1 MFRVKTGALTFINLI
16 ERWLNLY
23 KMHRG
28 LALNKIITVMKRYL
42 LAAVSLFTISS
53 LHAQSSQGK
62 VTYERISKLQISF
75 AGLPGGMEQQMPTT
89 RTDKFELTYG
99 NNQSLWKQAENEAE
113 DDGGSFQTEGGANIR
128 MIVAGSNDVLYS
140 NLETGKKVESREMMD
155 KVFIVEDSI
164 SKLKWKMAGETKVIL
179 GHNCM
184 KATSSRVSKRTMMNM
199 DNGVMEKK
207 EIEDTSL
214 IIAWFAT
221 DIPVSAGPSEFQGQ
235 LPGLILEMDIK
246 DGTQVFKA
254 ISISEKADL
263 SVIKEPTGK
272 KRYTRAEFKE
282 AVDKMLSEMNQ
293 GGGGNRRVIRMN

>member
-1 MFRVKTGALTFINLI
+1 LIKT
-16 ERWLNLY
+16 
-23 KMHRG
+23 
-28 LALNKIITVMKRYL
+28 ITVMKKYL
-42 LAAVSLFTISS
+42 LAAVSMFAITGLQ
-53 LHAQSSQGK
+53 AQSSQGK
-62 VTYERISKLQISF
+62 VTYDRISKLQINF
-75 AGLPGGMEQQMPTT
+75 AGLPGGMEQQMPSS
-89 RTDKFELTYG
+89 RTDKFELIYG
-99 NNQSLWKQAENEAE
+99 NNQSLWKQAENETE
-113 DDGGSFQTEGGANIR
+113 DDGGSFQSENGANIR

-184 KATSSRVSKRTMMNM
+184 KATASRLSKRTMMNM

-214 IIAWFAT
+214 IVAWFAT
-221 DIPVSAGPSEFQGQ
+221 DIPVSTGPGEFQGQ

-246 DGTQVFKA
+246 EGTQVFKA
-254 ISISEKADL
+254 TSISEKADL
-263 SVIKEPTGK
+263 AIIKEPSGK
-272 KRYTRAEFKE
+272 KRYTKAQFKE
-282 AVDKMLSEMNQ
+282 EVDKMLNEMNQ